1 MSVKMITWDV
11 INSVSTPRAH
21 MRYVNLCI
29 KYFYNLFFQCGCNEG
44 FMISDSDS
52 EACVDIDECSED
64 NHGCSHGCINQE
76 GSAHCTCPAG
86 MNLRLDECI
95 CFYFV

>member
-1 MSVKMITWDV
+1 MQICVLNIS
-11 INSVSTPRAH
+11 
-21 MRYVNLCI
+21 NLI
-29 KYFYNLFFQCGCNEG
+29 FQCGCNEG

-52 EACVDIDECSED
+52 EVCVDIDECSED

-95 CFYFV
+95 CFCFV